1 MTRQKLKRFHV
12 KRIYSTLL
20 LSYGALLAAPFIA
33 VFLLLSFWKN
43 STENYYSE
51 IMKND
56 LTEGRMAFEKQL
68 DIMCA
73 GAFSVSND
81 SDLKWVY
88 FLDGLK
94 DGDNNIAALI
104 RCNDMLRQTF
114 ADSEH
119 YQNYSVIMKN
129 ELTQRQNMCLRYK
142 YINHKT
148 QSEIADILKLSQP
161 TVSRHISTAKDIVNK
176 NLKYCYVALSK
187 CLDEY
192 DRLNNLC

>member
-1 MTRQKLKRFHV
+1 MIDFIDGYYTTRDPK
-12 KRIYSTLL
+12 T
-20 LSYGALLAAPFIA
+20 
-33 VFLLLSFWKN
+33 
-43 STENYYSE
+43 
-51 IMKND
+51 
-56 LTEGRMAFEKQL
+56 
-68 DIMCA
+68 
-73 GAFSVSND
+73 
-81 SDLKWVY
+81 
-88 FLDGLK
+88 LDGY
-94 DGDNNIAALI
+94 DRERAQ
-104 RCNDMLRQTF
+104 QT
-114 ADSEH
+114 AVGAVLDL
-119 YQNYSVIMKN
+119 IMKN